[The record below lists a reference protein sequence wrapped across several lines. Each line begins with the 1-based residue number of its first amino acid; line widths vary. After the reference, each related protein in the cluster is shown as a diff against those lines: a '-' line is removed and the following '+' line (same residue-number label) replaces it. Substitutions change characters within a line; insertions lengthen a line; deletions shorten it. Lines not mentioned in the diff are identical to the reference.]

1 MKNILNIPR
10 WFLLG
15 LYTVI
20 TIIPRYLGLGVAC
33 ILNTKKGAE
42 IKYKGRPIIPI
53 VMLSLTLVVYFIC
66 IFWTSRW
73 YVQRLKIN
81 YLTKDILDSTA
92 IIEKDNKE
100 VISKDEYTPSD
111 EGKYANISYLS
122 VDFDDLLA
130 KNSETVGWIKVNNT
144 NVNYS
149 IVQHSDN
156 EYYLKHD
163 FNNRYNIYGWV
174 YGDFRDDFEY
184 FGTNTI
190 MYAHNMTD
198 RSMFGSLV
206 WCLKES
212 WYTNEENMY
221 IKMSTPKTNTIWKI
235 FSIYTI
241 NPEVYYLKTYFEDEE
256 EHTIFLNTLKNRSIY
271 DFQEDV
277 SSDDKIIT
285 LSTCTDDGTKR
296 IVIHAKMVKVQYR

>member
-1 MKNILNIPR
+1 MKYILNIPR

-20 TIIPRYLGLGVAC
+20 TIIPRYLSLGVVC
-33 ILNTKKGAE
+33 ILNPKKGAE

-92 IIEKDNKE
+92 IIEKEKKEIINKN
-100 VISKDEYTPSD
+100 EYTPND
-111 EGKYANISYLS
+111 EGKYANISFLS
-122 VDFDDLLA
+122 VNFDDLLA
-130 KNSETVGWIKVNNT
+130 KNKETVGWIKVNNT

-241 NPEVYYLKTYFEDEE
+241 NPEVYYLKTYFESDK

>member
-1 MKNILNIPR
+1 MKYILNIPR

-20 TIIPRYLGLGVAC
+20 TIIPRYLGLGVVC
-33 ILNTKKGAE
+33 ILNPKKGAE

-92 IIEKDNKE
+92 IIEKEKKEIINK
-100 VISKDEYTPSD
+100 SEYTPND

-122 VDFDDLLA
+122 VNFDDLLA
-130 KNSETVGWIKVNNT
+130 KNKETVGWIKVNNT

-241 NPEVYYLKTYFEDEE
+241 NPEVYYLKTYFESDK

>member
-1 MKNILNIPR
+1 
-10 WFLLG
+10 
-15 LYTVI
+15 
-20 TIIPRYLGLGVAC
+20 
-33 ILNTKKGAE
+33 
-42 IKYKGRPIIPI
+42 
-53 VMLSLTLVVYFIC
+53 
-66 IFWTSRW
+66 
-73 YVQRLKIN
+73 
-81 YLTKDILDSTA
+81 
-92 IIEKDNKE
+92 
-100 VISKDEYTPSD
+100 
-111 EGKYANISYLS
+111 
-122 VDFDDLLA
+122 
-130 KNSETVGWIKVNNT
+130 
-144 NVNYS
+144 
-149 IVQHSDN
+149 
-156 EYYLKHD
+156 
-163 FNNRYNIYGWV
+163 
-174 YGDFRDDFEY
+174 
-184 FGTNTI
+184 
-190 MYAHNMTD
+190 MTD

-206 WCLKES
+206 CSLKES